1 MTDFAHEGSESV
13 EACGRLCLAD
23 AHCTCFIHTDRPDPA
38 GGFAA
43 CKTVNHSVVG
53 LEATARGYSAYVR
66 SASAPDPQ

>member
-1 MTDFAHEGSESV
+1 M

-66 SASAPDPQ
+66 SAPAPAPQ